1 MKRQSIFF
9 QGFTM
14 PRLYPVLLLSLSFFF
29 FSCKKNVREGS
40 EGGNQSVLTSNNSR
54 LLTVA
59 NVLEK
64 EGGSTIEVWFFETPL
79 IHEFS
84 LTATNARAMLQLL
97 KQAESRN
104 EPVHVSVAL
113 RKPDFIESVSA
124 ATAEEI
130 SAHKLKKSDAELAI
144 EAENAG
150 NQRAT
155 ALTAVVPNTTTL
167 NNIFGGCS
175 GGSACP
181 VFGPYLSGQCIPY
194 QYVADGCY
202 ARAHKMREV
211 IEGFY
216 GYTSYKVF
224 HFLNRCVANPG
235 SLAVRATLWG
245 NNCCV
250 QWWYHVAP
258 YVIVQSGASQVAY
271 VIDPSMFT
279 GPVSITTW
287 ANAQKNASCGSG
299 TVFSKL
305 AYYTSSAYAPS
316 GFNFTT
322 CVANIY
328 ADNTYTAANNTC
340 AAYAPLQGCF

>member
-1 MKRQSIFF
+1 MKRHSIFS

-14 PRLYPVLLLSLSFFF
+14 PKLTLVLLLSISFFL
-29 FSCKKNVREGS
+29 FSCKKNAREGA
-40 EGGNQSVLTSNNSR
+40 EAGNAPALTSSSSR

-64 EGGSTIEVWFFETPL
+64 EGSSTVEVWFFETPL

-84 LTATNARAMLQLL
+84 RTAANAQAMLQLL
-97 KQAESRN
+97 KAAESRS
-104 EPVHVSVAL
+104 EPVHVTVAP
-113 RKPDFIESVSA
+113 RKADFIESVSA

-130 SAHKLKKSDAELAI
+130 SAQKLKKSEAELAL

-155 ALTAVVPNTTTL
+155 ALTAIVPNTTTL

-181 VFGPYLSGQCIPY
+181 VFGPYLSGQCIPF

-202 ARAHKMREV
+202 ARAHKMRQV

-224 HFLNRCVANPG
+224 HFLNRCLANPG
-235 SLAVRATLWG
+235 SLAVNATLWG

-250 QWWYHVAP
+250 KWWYHVAP
-258 YVIVQSGASQVAY
+258 YVNVQSGTSVVSY

-287 ANAQKNASCGSG
+287 ANAQKNAGCGSG

-305 AYYTSSAYAPS
+305 AYYTSSAYAPN
-316 GFNFTT
+316 GFNYGT
-322 CVANIY
+322 CVATIF
-328 ADNTYTAANNTC
+328 ADNTYTSANNTC